1 MFGFQTSSFP
11 IFVEKNIFIQ
21 FQHIFFPGPQSYGTK
36 TPTSAFLNNNSQV
49 ARGVDETMQVTM
61 RTYPV
66 VHTVQRDSV
75 CFTCL
80 TPPVGVT
87 QKQQESL

>member
-1 MFGFQTSSFP
+1 LDV
-11 IFVEKNIFIQ
+11 I
-21 FQHIFFPGPQSYGTK
+21 
-36 TPTSAFLNNNSQV
+36 SAQV
-49 ARGVDETMQVTM
+49 ARGVDETMNVTL

-80 TPPVGVT
+80 TPPVGVP
-87 QKQQESL
+87 QKQQARGWRSW

>member
-1 MFGFQTSSFP
+1 MQLSPIQDGTSP
-11 IFVEKNIFIQ
+11 VE
-21 FQHIFFPGPQSYGTK
+21 
-36 TPTSAFLNNNSQV
+36 V
-49 ARGVDETMQVTM
+49 ARGVDETMNVTR
-61 RTYPV
+61 RTSPG

-87 QKQQESL
+87 QKQQAGHGRESSW